1 MARDLLVL
9 GRKTLQEPKMPKH
22 VRLALLPLVIAL
34 PFVMTPAHAISV
46 GSGSAA
52 SATSATA
59 AQPSKK
65 QLKQQRKLAKKC
77 AKLRA
82 GKIKKA
88 SKRAKYEKL
97 CAQPIGSTPSAP
109 VGGSGPQLD
118 DEQDTATPD
127 GAGESNPGSQ
137 GGGATAGGGGATAGG
152 GSNAGGAPN
161 VGGPPQDYLDE
172 LLDLPPIF
180 TPPPGGAGDPSGDVP
195 QTPVLDVVTPT
206 NDVPEPGSLALLGL
220 GLVGLGLARRRAR

>member
-1 MARDLLVL
+1 
-9 GRKTLQEPKMPKH
+9 MPNH

-52 SATSATA
+52 SATSATS

-77 AKLRA
+77 AKLSA

-97 CAQPIGSTPSAP
+97 CAQPTGSAPSVP

-118 DEQDTATPD
+118 DEQDTATP
-127 GAGESNPGSQ
+127 GGNGESNPGSQ
-137 GGGATAGGGGATAGG
+137 SGGTAGGGGATAGG
-152 GSNAGGAPN
+152 GSSAGGAPN
-161 VGGPPQDYLDE
+161 VGGPQDYLDE

-180 TPPPGGAGDPSGDVP
+180 TPPAGGAEEPTGDVP